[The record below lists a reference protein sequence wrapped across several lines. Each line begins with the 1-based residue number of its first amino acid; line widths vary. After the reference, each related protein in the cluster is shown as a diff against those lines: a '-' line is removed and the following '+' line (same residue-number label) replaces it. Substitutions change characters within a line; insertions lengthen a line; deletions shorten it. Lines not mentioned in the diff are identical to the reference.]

1 MTLPPN
7 GSQDITITYKT
18 EAFKKD
24 FDGEIANTILFCQ
37 GDQSVNYILNVRKN
51 DHKDTE
57 TIIIEKSE
65 ATILNKKCF
74 IRILIKNDSNAWL
87 NNVLIESHLVDQ
99 ATVKPESHQFSRI
112 APNSK
117 IEILIPVPEKFKV
130 GTYLTMTSV
139 QTVNRT
145 WHLESQF
152 KLTASKIDLL
162 NGKEQPIHKGVHS
175 KTFYYVSGLFILLI
189 LTIFL
194 QFRFI
199 QKHNRI

>member
-24 FDGEIANTILFCQ
+24 FDGEIANAILFCQ

-87 NNVLIESHLVDQ
+87 NNVL
-99 ATVKPESHQFSRI
+99 R
-112 APNSK
+112 AP
-117 IEILIPVPEKFKV
+117 LI
-130 GTYLTMTSV
+130 TT
-139 QTVNRT
+139 N
-145 WHLESQF
+145 
-152 KLTASKIDLL
+152 
-162 NGKEQPIHKGVHS
+162 
-175 KTFYYVSGLFILLI
+175 
-189 LTIFL
+189 
-194 QFRFI
+194 
-199 QKHNRI
+199 